1 MAFSWNSHLLRNILG
16 GKCLDDLVTISSYQW
31 FELVQKYSENFP
43 GEQSPWGK
51 RLVKLSNLEVKAYIQ
66 VVATVRG
73 IER

>member
-1 MAFSWNSHLLRNILG
+1 MVRAGS
-16 GKCLDDLVTISSYQW
+16 
-31 FELVQKYSENFP
+31 KYSENFP